1 MDARITKEET
11 ALLLNLAPSPRARE
25 VEAIRL
31 AAMRARDEA
40 IGQALARGVSALY
53 RGIRAAV
60 LFIADYPR
68 RRAMFDQLQ
77 AMSDRELA
85 DIGLERSDLARVFDE
100 DFSIGRVQASR
111 EAREAAAP
119 AAPAPANSNV
129 PMIVKAAA

>member
-31 AAMRARDEA
+31 AAIHARDEA
-40 IGQALARGVSALY
+40 IGQALARGVSALW
-53 RGIRAAV
+53 RGLRAAV
-60 LFIADYPR
+60 LFLAEYPR
-68 RRAMFDQLQ
+68 RRAVFEQLH

-100 DFSIGRVQASR
+100 DFAIGRTVAARKAVTAKRPAQAQ
-111 EAREAAAP
+111 
-119 AAPAPANSNV
+119 PANSNV
-129 PMIVKAAA
+129 PTMVKAAA